1 MERYNTY
8 SDHLKK
14 KYGEKVYKIP
24 ISLPVTC
31 PNRDGSLSSEPCIF
45 CGSIGADY
53 ETKAVGLP
61 ITRQLDRSIAHVG
74 PKYKA
79 KKFIAYFLNY
89 TNTYAPPEDFRS
101 WVEEAMAHPDV
112 VGVDVSTRPD
122 CVNERYLEILKESSE
137 KYGKDVT
144 VELGLQSSNAHTL
157 LKLGRCHTAAIL
169 NQKSKIRFF
178 PRLKDRHL
186 HWGVEPVFP
195 ALHDRQ
201 MRPAFLTEALDHGA
215 AGQGIPV
222 TIQHLRAAMPV
233 QRMFPHP
240 AQIRP

>member
-1 MERYNTY
+1 MQCTVTTFPVKKQTSKARRLCWFANIKIILP
-8 SDHLKK
+8 LK
-14 KYGEKVYKIP
+14 I
-24 ISLPVTC
+24 
-31 PNRDGSLSSEPCIF
+31 
-45 CGSIGADY
+45 A
-53 ETKAVGLP
+53 
-61 ITRQLDRSIAHVG
+61 IAH
-74 PKYKA
+74 A
-79 KKFIAYFLNY
+79 
-89 TNTYAPPEDFRS
+89 
-101 WVEEAMAHPDV
+101 
-112 VGVDVSTRPD
+112 
-122 CVNERYLEILKESSE
+122 
-137 KYGKDVT
+137 
-144 VELGLQSSNAHTL
+144 
-157 LKLGRCHTAAIL
+157 AAIL

-186 HWGVEPVFP
+186 HWGVEPVLS

>member
-1 MERYNTY
+1 MQCTVTTFPV
-8 SDHLKK
+8 KK
-14 KYGEKVYKIP
+14 QTSKARRLCWFANIKI
-24 ISLPVTC
+24 ILP
-31 PNRDGSLSSEPCIF
+31 LEI
-45 CGSIGADY
+45 A
-53 ETKAVGLP
+53 
-61 ITRQLDRSIAHVG
+61 IAH
-74 PKYKA
+74 A
-79 KKFIAYFLNY
+79 
-89 TNTYAPPEDFRS
+89 
-101 WVEEAMAHPDV
+101 
-112 VGVDVSTRPD
+112 
-122 CVNERYLEILKESSE
+122 
-137 KYGKDVT
+137 
-144 VELGLQSSNAHTL
+144 
-157 LKLGRCHTAAIL
+157 AAIL

>member
-1 MERYNTY
+1 MQCTVTTFPVKKQTSKARRLCWFANIKINT
-8 SDHLKK
+8 SA
-14 KYGEKVYKIP
+14 G
-24 ISLPVTC
+24 
-31 PNRDGSLSSEPCIF
+31 NGQSE
-45 CGSIGADY
+45 A
-53 ETKAVGLP
+53 E
-61 ITRQLDRSIAHVG
+61 
-74 PKYKA
+74 
-79 KKFIAYFLNY
+79 
-89 TNTYAPPEDFRS
+89 
-101 WVEEAMAHPDV
+101 
-112 VGVDVSTRPD
+112 
-122 CVNERYLEILKESSE
+122 
-137 KYGKDVT
+137 
-144 VELGLQSSNAHTL
+144 
-157 LKLGRCHTAAIL
+157 AIL
-169 NQKSKIRFF
+169 NPLPSCKAQESKVCFF